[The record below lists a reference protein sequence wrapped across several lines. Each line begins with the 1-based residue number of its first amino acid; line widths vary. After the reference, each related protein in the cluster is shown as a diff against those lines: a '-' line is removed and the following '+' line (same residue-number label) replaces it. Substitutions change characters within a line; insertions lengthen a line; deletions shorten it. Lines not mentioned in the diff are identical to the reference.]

1 MEFKNNFDKLLKNLR
16 KEKGLTQKE
25 VAKGS
30 LIPLSM
36 ISKYEQG
43 INKPNYENLY
53 KLITFYKVDFDYF
66 INLTTEVQ
74 KNEITSFLMSK
85 VQYNLNE
92 EEIGKAKIFL
102 KKISEI
108 TTFHIY
114 DKIDDDNINENET
127 FIIFKN
133 KDYDECFKIDNK
145 KLPQISFFLEQ
156 NITETL
162 KKFLYLTGSLKIF
175 EHEMKIKAK
184 VIDEKLTN
192 LNKKTSANEDNSE

>member
-43 INKPNYENLY
+43 TNKPNYENLY

-114 DKIDDDNINENET
+114 DKIDDDNINE
-127 FIIFKN
+127 
-133 KDYDECFKIDNK
+133 DYDECFKIDNK

>member
-43 INKPNYENLY
+43 TNKPNYENLY

-74 KNEITSFLMSK
+74 KNAI
-85 VQYNLNE
+85 
-92 EEIGKAKIFL
+92 
-102 KKISEI
+102 
-108 TTFHIY
+108 
-114 DKIDDDNINENET
+114 
-127 FIIFKN
+127 
-133 KDYDECFKIDNK
+133 
-145 KLPQISFFLEQ
+145 
-156 NITETL
+156 
-162 KKFLYLTGSLKIF
+162 
-175 EHEMKIKAK
+175 
-184 VIDEKLTN
+184 
-192 LNKKTSANEDNSE
+192 